1 MYIQTQDT
9 IHVYGIES
17 NITSRAIFGAIKED
31 KVTLFSGGIPA
42 FDAAAIT
49 TVSPLSTSLMI
60 PLNHVGADDTVMM
73 DQHEYKA
80 VVYEQSDRLID

>member
-1 MYIQTQDT
+1 M
-9 IHVYGIES
+9 
-17 NITSRAIFGAIKED
+17 
-31 KVTLFSGGIPA
+31 TLFSGGIPA

-60 PLNHVGADDTVMM
+60 PLNHVGADDTVMV

-80 VVYEQSDRLID
+80 VVCELSDRLFK